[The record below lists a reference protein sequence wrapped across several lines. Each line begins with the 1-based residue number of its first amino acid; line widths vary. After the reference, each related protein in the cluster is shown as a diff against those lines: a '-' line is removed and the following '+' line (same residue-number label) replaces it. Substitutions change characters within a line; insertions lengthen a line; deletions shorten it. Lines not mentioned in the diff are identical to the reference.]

1 MTREM
6 QQNFPKALSR
16 GARQRP
22 EGLRSLPERAG
33 HVAGSRSSSAEAGSD
48 HGGCQPH
55 VGGPGHSGQPAT
67 QPPTPTATETDEQIQ
82 RAGDMVEG
90 RRPEQQQI
98 QRAGNMVEGKRPA
111 QKRKDTRKR
120 QRVDT
125 RKSYRQ
131 RS

>member
-1 MTREM
+1 
-6 QQNFPKALSR
+6 
-16 GARQRP
+16 
-22 EGLRSLPERAG
+22 
-33 HVAGSRSSSAEAGSD
+33 
-48 HGGCQPH
+48 
-55 VGGPGHSGQPAT
+55 
-67 QPPTPTATETDEQIQ
+67 
-82 RAGDMVEG
+82 MVEG